1 MLIPPSDKPQAG
13 QISSQPAVNVEA
25 TKHQP
30 AIAQA
35 LDRWE
40 QTTEAEHTSPTTKVT
55 DCLRSPVK
63 QGVMDAVLNQ
73 LLPTVVLLALFRK
86 MQPVAKENRILF
98 GLYSKKDG
106 AAVIG
111 LDVLLTGL
119 FAGMGFMST
128 KKQQEQENEPI
139 LRMLTY
145 GNTNPN
151 LTVQEADALL
161 QQHEGYT
168 WQDYKTQLKHR
179 RDDNFWRAVLPWRW
193 FEGEAPPLLP
203 PKHPTHPAS

>member
-1 MLIPPSDKPQAG
+1 MVIPPPDKPQAG
-13 QISSQPAVNVEA
+13 QMSSQPAVNVAA
-25 TKHQP
+25 TKQQP

-40 QTTEAEHTSPTTKVT
+40 QTTEADHTTPTTKVA
-55 DCLRSPVK
+55 DCLQSPTK
-63 QGVMDAVLNQ
+63 QGLKDAVLWQ
-73 LLPTVVLLALFRK
+73 LLPWIGLLALFRK
-86 MQPVAKENRILF
+86 MQPLAKEDRILF

-119 FAGMGFMST
+119 FAGMGFDGT

-139 LRMLTY
+139 LRMLAY
-145 GNTNPN
+145 GNNNPN

-168 WQDYKTQLKHR
+168 WKDYQTQLKHR

-193 FEGEAPPLLP
+193 FEGEAPPLLA
-203 PKHPTHPAS
+203 PKHPAA